1 MSRPPADDRPL
12 ADFLQQ
18 HRPPVPPAHPD
29 LEDRLL
35 AAVLDTPPGVPGS
48 VRRPMVQRR
57 VLWVFP
63 AAIAAGL
70 VALVSYPTLFPPQPS
85 EAQLAE
91 LETFIESTWQGTVAE
106 QPDTDMEELYP
117 LVETGVN

>member
-12 ADFLQQ
+12 TDFLQQ
-18 HRPPVPPAHPD
+18 HRPSVPPASPD
-29 LEDRLL
+29 LEDRLMT
-35 AAVLDTPPGVPGS
+35 AVLDTPPVVPVP
-48 VRRPMVQRR
+48 VRRPVARR

-91 LETFIESTWQGTVAE
+91 LETFIESTWQDTVAE
-106 QPDTDMEELYP
+106 QPDTDAEELYP